1 MNQKEVSELRRRWR
15 PEKSAVSRIYGCY
28 VNSNKEIVSD
38 LDESLGTMPEEEA
51 EKYLGLLKKSLSGT
65 LGKNL
70 IDIVFSTQQVMDSE
84 EHKLLSALR
93 SSALKDGQVRSS
105 FYRKVID
112 SLDMGDSSYLLLMA
126 CDAYDVP
133 RRGKDGDIQADSS
146 EDVFAYILCCVC
158 PVKTG
163 KAELNYFPG
172 DNEFHYTAGQ
182 VVSAPELGFLFP
194 AFDDRTANIYNA
206 LFYSRKAEELHQE
219 FIDAVFHTEPPMSA
233 AEQREAFQS
242 ALAEGL
248 EDVYSV
254 EVARSIHER
263 LTDQITQHKESKSPE
278 PLVLTAGDI
287 GAILQ
292 DCGISQERIDAFKEN
307 CGEKFGE
314 NAVLNPANLID
325 AGKFE
330 VKTSQVTVSVRP
342 EQSYLVETRTIDGKK
357 YLLIPAEED
366 VEVNGQAV
374 RFESAASVS
383 E

>member
-70 IDIVFSTQQVMDSE
+70 IDIVFSTQQVMDSG
-84 EHKLLSALR
+84 EHKLLSTLR
-93 SSALKDGQVRSS
+93 SSALKDGQTRND

-112 SLDMGDSSYLLLMA
+112 SLDMGDSSYLLLLA

-146 EDVFAYILCCVC
+146 EDVFTYILCCVC
-158 PVKTG
+158 PVKMG

-248 EDVYSV
+248 EDAYSV
-254 EVARSIHER
+254 EVARSILER
-263 LTDQITQHKESKSPE
+263 LTDQIAQHKESKSPE
-278 PLVLTAGDI
+278 PLALTAGDI
-287 GAILQ
+287 GAILR
-292 DCGISQERIDAFKEN
+292 DCGVPQERIDAFKEN

-330 VKTSQVTVSVRP
+330 VKTSQVTVSVSP

-357 YLLIPAEED
+357 YLLIPAEEN

-374 RFESAASVS
+374 RFEAAASVS

>member
-15 PEKSAVSRIYGCY
+15 PEKNAVSRIYGCY

-38 LDESLGTMPEEEA
+38 LDESLGAMPEEEA

-84 EHKLLSALR
+84 EHKLLSALH
-93 SSALKDGQVRSS
+93 SSALKDGQARSS

-112 SLDMGDSSYLLLMA
+112 GLDMGESSYLLLMA

-146 EDVFAYILCCVC
+146 EDVFTYILCCVC
-158 PVKTG
+158 PVKLG

-194 AFDDRTANIYNA
+194 AFDDRAANIYNA
-206 LFYSRKAEELHQE
+206 LFYSRKADEIHQE

-242 ALAEGL
+242 GSERYRRNPPGL
-248 EDVYSV
+248 WCSS
-254 EVARSIHER
+254 R
-263 LTDQITQHKESKSPE
+263 TDQR
-278 PLVLTAGDI
+278 
-287 GAILQ
+287 LQ
-292 DCGISQERIDAFKEN
+292 RKLRGEVWRECG
-307 CGEKFGE
+307 
-314 NAVLNPANLID
+314 P
-325 AGKFE
+325 
-330 VKTSQVTVSVRP
+330 
-342 EQSYLVETRTIDGKK
+342 
-357 YLLIPAEED
+357 
-366 VEVNGQAV
+366 
-374 RFESAASVS
+374 
-383 E
+383 

>member
-15 PEKSAVSRIYGCY
+15 VDKNAVSRIYGCY
-28 VNSNKEIVSD
+28 VNSNKEIVSN

-51 EKYLGLLKKSLSGT
+51 EKYLGLLKKSLSGA

-93 SSALKDGQVRSS
+93 SSALKDGQTRET

-112 SLDMGDSSYLLLMA
+112 RLDMGGDNYLLLMA
-126 CDAYDVP
+126 CDSYDVP
-133 RRGKDGDIQADSS
+133 HRGKDGEVQADGS
-146 EDVFAYILCCVC
+146 ETVFNYILCCVC
-158 PVKTG
+158 PVKMSRP
-163 KAELNYFPG
+163 ELNYFPG

-206 LFYSRKAEELHQE
+206 LFYSRKSDELHQE

-233 AEQREAFQS
+233 AEQRETFQS
-242 ALAEGL
+242 ALSDAL
-248 EDVYSV
+248 EDTYSV

-263 LTDQITQHKESKSPE
+263 LTDQIAQHKESKSLE
-278 PLVLTAGDI
+278 PLTITASNI
-287 GAILQ
+287 TAILQ
-292 DCGISQERIDAFKEN
+292 DCGVSQDKVGAFQEKY
-307 CGEKFGE
+307 GEQFGQG
-314 NAVLNPANLID
+314 AVLSPANLID
-325 AGKFE
+325 TGKFE
-330 VKTSQVTVSVRP
+330 IKTSQAAVSVSP
-342 EQSYLVETRTIDGKK
+342 DQSYLVETRVIDGKK
-357 YLLIPAEED
+357 YLLIPAEER

-374 RFESAASVS
+374 SFEA
-383 E
+383 